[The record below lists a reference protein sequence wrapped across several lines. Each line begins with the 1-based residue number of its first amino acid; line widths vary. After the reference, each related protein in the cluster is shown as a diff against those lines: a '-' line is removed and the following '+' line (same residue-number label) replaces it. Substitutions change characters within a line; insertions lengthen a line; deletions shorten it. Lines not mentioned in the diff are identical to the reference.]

1 MMRTMEFQRQRLE
14 EEMIKAKGRIRQIRE
29 SSYPDLSALKQLQ
42 ESVERNLQL
51 IGMIDQH
58 LQVDQRQQSK

>member
-1 MMRTMEFQRQRLE
+1 MEFQRQRLE

>member
-1 MMRTMEFQRQRLE
+1 MRTMEFQRKRLE
-14 EEMIKAKGRIRQIRE
+14 EEMIRAKGRIRQIRE
-29 SSYPDLSALKQLQ
+29 SSFPDLNAIKQLQ

-58 LQVDQRQQSK
+58 LNVDQRQQSH

>member
-1 MMRTMEFQRQRLE
+1 MEFQRQRLE
-14 EEMIKAKGRIRQIRE
+14 EEMIRAKGRIRQIRE

-58 LQVDQRQQSK
+58 LQVDQRQQLK